1 MESATIIIIASIV
14 VIALVAL
21 GFFSAK
27 NRRR

>member
-1 MESATIIIIASIV
+1 METSTIIIIASIV

-21 GFFSAK
+21 GFFGAK